1 MGKRVEGR
9 REMDLIPRARA
20 ALGGGGKGRL
30 LPRGPWLMALISKP
44 IWGLVQSPGRMV
56 ASGGLSRK
64 MYSLNPW
71 FPSILSLFP
80 TVAHLI
86 LSPF

>member
-9 REMDLIPRARA
+9 REMDLVPRA

-30 LPRGPWLMALISKP
+30 LPKGLWLMALISKP

-71 FPSILSLFP
+71 FPYLSPFP